1 MAKNLNVNLAFTANA
16 SQAKAELNALKKSLN
31 ELVSGTALKTPDF
44 QFTKEIQDATK
55 AAAQL
60 KVQLDNAIN
69 VKTGNL
75 DLTKFSEQMNKSG
88 MSLEKY
94 QNQLY
99 QLGPAGEKAFAD
111 LTRSIT
117 MADVPLRRSSKLLD
131 ELWTTMKNTARW
143 QLTSSAMHGFMGAI
157 SSAYH
162 YAQDL
167 NSSLN
172 EIRIVTGAS
181 VDKMAEFAKEA
192 NAAAKALSTTTTEYT
207 NASLIFYQQ
216 GLTDSQVK
224 ERTDITIKMA
234 NAAGANAE
242 KVSDQL
248 TAVWNNFYDG
258 SKSLEY
264 YADVMTALG
273 AATASST
280 DEISQGLQ
288 KFAAVADTV
297 GLSYEYA
304 TAALATIT
312 SNTRESADV
321 VGTALKT
328 LFARIQGLQLGETL
342 EDGVDLNKYSEALDK
357 VGISIYDANGG
368 LKSMDQTLDDMA
380 AKWETLSGTQQV
392 ALAQTVAGVRQYTQL
407 IALMENW
414 NNGDNDSMVANLK
427 TAENSTGALQQ
438 QADIYAESWE
448 AANKRVQASAEAVYS
463 AILNDEFFIDLTN
476 SFADLIDGVKTFIDS
491 LGGIKGVLLAIGS
504 IVTNVF
510 SKQISQSIQNAAFSI
525 KGFLNPKAILNQEMA
540 QKEKANQ
547 LLVSGF
553 KDNDTISGGQSA
565 EAYSQLGI
573 QQMAY
578 IQNSER
584 MSVEEQQINQILMDR
599 NRLLADEAVKAGEKL
614 QKTQEQIAAERK
626 SLEIQARIA
635 AGKNKD
641 KSHGGAKAANGIP
654 KIQKEVEALTKSYSI
669 LNIVGAKLDLTKDL
683 PKDSEEFKKLK
694 NNIQDV
700 VKELAGVD
708 KLETKEEF
716 DKLGKTLGITGKE
729 AQALYTTLSNSDSVY
744 KLQLT
749 ISELATAAGTGS
761 SAAIDRLR
769 DALRN
774 CTGDADMAEQM
785 MQDYLTAIRQFGP
798 DSIEASEALNKLK
811 TSVGALSGEMEQAKT
826 KPISMTEAFTKATS
840 AIMAV
845 GQAINT
851 VKGIIDVFKDDE
863 ATTGDKILA
872 VVSGLGMLVP
882 AIMSVVGGLSKV
894 PVAAAGA
901 NAALTGTASVAGAAG
916 TAISLSMWQI
926 TLIVAAIAAVVAII
940 IACADAIHKASPEGE
955 FEAASKAAEQAADA
969 ASKVQ
974 EEYEAVVDTLEGLD
988 SGIEKIHEMERGTL
1002 QWRQAIIES
1011 NNSLIELLSTYGML
1025 DSKNFT
1031 TDADGIMQITDEA
1044 REELLNRQSEAVQ
1057 QANNANYMAQVNK
1070 NNAQMRL
1077 DASNTSGGLILM
1089 RSGGDYMY
1097 DAVTSNSQLSA
1108 DIGMAIA
1115 TAISQGRLDN
1125 DDLADSDKLARVL
1138 GEVNGLYGQE
1148 AEILA
1153 KQISSSA
1160 ELITKFGELGAS
1172 VTAATE
1178 ANRILNN
1185 QIVEANFGSQI
1196 DNSGLDE
1203 SSREDLTNMMG
1214 KNLEQ
1219 RTEELYEK
1227 TYKDKG
1233 WLGGGITDEEIQKQY
1248 AEAMGWATDTIDNQN
1263 GNKAKYYAKD
1273 GTEIGVIS
1281 DEVARR
1287 YLAQQKAIEEM
1298 GGDVQT
1304 YINSLN
1310 ELIQTGNNIGD
1321 GIGEALGTFAGGQQG
1336 DLSSLNQKQLDDFKN
1351 SVGGVTE
1358 DANGNVTQFQIGDL
1372 VVDQAYA
1379 QKLGYDTVQAYYDAI
1394 QAEIAATD
1402 EALDVDALADGMGF
1416 TQMINNVEKTF
1427 NTAGESF
1434 KELFALE
1441 GLDLNDMTAGGKKA
1455 FANAYKTIFEE
1466 GGTEALDLVDGVIAQ
1481 AGENASEIATLIGE
1495 TNWND
1500 AASADAFIEKL
1511 QEMGIEIEG
1520 FDAEAFVTEMK
1531 DVYDT
1536 VNNFTAD
1543 QFRKEFAEVSEI
1555 ISGMEIGD
1563 VLSAEDY
1570 AKLGEG
1576 YDEYFTLMADGTY
1589 KLTGDAQ
1596 EFYDVVMK
1604 NKRQEMLT
1612 SIQDNKDILNESK
1625 AQYEAATSSMGNM
1638 DSTTIR
1644 ESQMYSDESGKL
1656 WYKGS
1661 NVDSQIDFVEQ
1672 MGGAS
1677 SDQIAAWR
1685 EELSDGSAPVETLN
1699 AITEAAANCGAEY
1712 EQMQAQIEA
1721 NEQALQNSIQ
1731 ALFTTATSLEDLHS
1745 ISAQVGTVMGEEGYN
1760 TEYYADGLKNL
1771 ASQYEHCSDEITA
1784 YNNALE
1790 SGNKES
1796 IKNAQENLEASV
1808 LVGELAEKYDL
1819 VAEDVEDYA
1828 KRLKTMN
1835 KDSKMSA
1842 EQAVRLATANMRLD
1856 RGISNLNDN
1865 LDDYKKALKESNRG
1879 SAEWSNTLSDLKTDL
1894 ADIVNV
1900 ADGSMLS
1907 DTFAEAIV
1915 DSEDLKLALD
1925 GDVDAILRLRLA
1937 AADDIIQ
1944 NLDIQGDENLDIVQS
1959 KWQYLKD
1966 NMAAGVTAGTVDQ
1979 TNLLNAFNEMIAAG
1993 NMTKEQIEAALSG
2006 LNVSAN
2012 VHTDYVEQDV
2022 EVPTTITQE
2031 HMEISGWVPYAYP
2044 RADGNGMIETQAPV
2058 YRKYTQTIPG
2068 KPVTAKGWVPKY
2080 SIEGTTD
2087 GDGTITSAFTAN
2099 PAPKVSSSSTTSGK
2113 SGGGGG
2119 GGGSTPSAPA
2129 KAEKRDTTSK
2139 SDVSER
2145 YREVSDSIDNVTDA
2159 LTRAERATERLWG
2172 KDKLDAMRQEN
2183 KILAEQY
2190 KLLQQKAQEAE
2201 DYAKQD
2207 YNDLMDVADEIGVS
2221 VVVDTD
2227 TGDITNIEDVE
2238 KTLYDRLAAAE
2249 AEYNRQ
2255 VEAYNAAVD
2264 AAGDSPTEAKV
2275 KELEAMKDAIDIYE
2289 QDILTGIE
2297 DDISAWEDA
2306 EQQFQDS
2313 VETWEDAGLEA
2324 EAILDQMMQ
2333 KNFDIWSESL
2343 QLEVEVNDRDLE
2355 LLDYYLSKTEDNVYQ
2370 MAEAAA
2376 LMVGNL
2382 NSGFEGGQLGEYLD
2396 NLSIYGEKYS
2406 ELTERLNST
2415 DPEYQITSAQYK
2427 EGLEEI
2433 QSGLL
2438 DNLSSIQELDDAM
2451 LNYYGDT
2458 LSMVGEEIDKYT
2470 EKMEHQTSILEH
2482 YANMMDILGKS
2493 QDYEAMGT
2501 ILEGQVKT
2509 IQNELDVA
2517 EAEYDLYASEA
2528 EKKRKL
2534 YEEAVANGDAAAAEL
2549 YKGEW
2554 EAAEEA
2560 AMEAQSNMLDKTEQ
2574 WAEAMKAVVEN
2585 KLQGLAKSLEEA
2597 LTGGTSF
2604 DQINTQ
2610 LERAASLQEEYLT
2623 TTNQIYET
2631 NKLMRTAQQAMD
2643 KSTNSVAKQRLK
2655 DFIKETDQ
2663 LQDKS
2668 KLSKYELEIQ
2678 QAKYDLLLA
2687 EMALED
2693 AQNAKTTVR
2702 LQRDSEGN
2710 MGYVYTADQSQLSQ
2724 AQQQLEDAQNSLYNI
2739 GLEGANSYTE
2749 KYNQTMQEM
2758 YDTLTSISEAYYNG
2772 EIASQKEYEAQM
2784 LAAQEYYYEQLENFQ
2799 DLYGVALQTDT
2810 RVIKD
2815 AWSTGMGAMKIE
2827 TRTWKEA
2834 VSQYTGE
2841 ATETLAGWYDKV
2853 DEIAAKTG
2861 LDNIANKVNN
2871 VTTESQN
2878 LKDTILGVDGD
2889 KGVIGALK
2897 DELTAVGDL
2906 TGGYANLRTTIQGLI
2921 TDYENLMKTVNNAQN
2936 QQQSDQDK
2944 NENGDG
2950 GNSGDTG
2957 TDNNP
2962 DGTTPGDGDTG
2973 DTAPNTTPGNDTPSI
2988 AKGQSVTVKT
2998 SATHFSRDGGNGT
3011 RMRSFVP
3018 GSTYTVMNFDD
3029 DEVMIGRNGVVTGW
3043 VKKTD
3048 LVGFDTGGYT
3058 GSWGSYGK
3066 MAMLHEKELVLNEGD
3081 TSNFLASMEV
3091 LERILEVIDLQ
3102 SMNAQLGGLLNTP
3115 SFGNNGTSQTVEQNV
3130 HIEASFPGVSD
3141 RNEIEEAF
3149 NNLINTASQYANRKF

>member
-368 LKSMDQTLDDMA
+368 LKSMDQTLNDMA

-476 SFADLIDGVKTFIDS
+476 GFADLVDGVKTFIDS

-584 MSVEEQQINQILMDR
+584 MSAEEQQINQILMDR

-614 QKTQEQIAAERK
+614 QKTQEQIAMERK
-626 SLEIQARIA
+626 SLEIQARIE
-635 AGKNKD
+635 AGKNQD
-641 KSHGGAKAANGIP
+641 KSHGGTKAANGIP

-669 LNIVGAKLDLTKDL
+669 LNVVGAKLDITKDL

-694 NNIQDV
+694 SNIQDV
-700 VKELAGVD
+700 VKELAGVE

-716 DKLGKTLGITGKE
+716 KKLGQALGITGDEAKE
-729 AQALYTTLSNSDSVY
+729 LYTTLSNSDSVA
-744 KLQLT
+744 KLQLAV
-749 ISELATAAGTGS
+749 SDLATAAGTGS
-761 SAAIDRLR
+761 SVAIDKLR
-769 DALRN
+769 TALIN
-774 CTGDADMAEQM
+774 CTGDTDKAEQM
-785 MQDYLTAIRQFGP
+785 MQEYLAVIRQFGP
-798 DSIEASEALNKLK
+798 DSVEASEALNKLK
-811 TSVGALSGEMEQAKT
+811 TSVGAVSGEMEQAKT
-826 KPISMTEAFTKATS
+826 KPISMTETFTKATS

-872 VVSGLGMLVP
+872 VVSGLGILVP

-1057 QANNANYMAQVNK
+1057 QVNNANYMAQVNK

-1077 DASNTSGGLILM
+1077 DASNTSGGLTLM

-1148 AEILA
+1148 AEILV
-1153 KQISSSA
+1153 KQISSST

-1233 WLGGGITDEEIQKQY
+1233 FLGGGITDEEIQKQY

-1416 TQMINNVEKTF
+1416 TQMINGVEKTF

-1520 FDAEAFVTEMK
+1520 FDAEAFVIEMK
-1531 DVYDT
+1531 DIYDT

-1570 AKLGEG
+1570 TKLGEG

-1625 AQYEAATSSMGNM
+1625 AQYEAATSSMGSM

-1656 WYKGS
+1656 WYKGG

-1677 SDQIAAWR
+1677 ADQIAAWR

-1721 NEQALQNSIQ
+1721 NEQVLQNSIQ
-1731 ALFTTATSLEDLHS
+1731 ALFTTATSLEDLHA

-1784 YNNALE
+1784 YNDALE
-1790 SGNKES
+1790 SGSKES

-1808 LVGELAEKYDL
+1808 LVGELADKYDL

-1856 RGISNLNDN
+1856 RGVSNLNDN
-1865 LDDYKKALKESNRG
+1865 LDDYKKALNESNRG

-2031 HMEISGWVPYAYP
+2031 HMEAGYVPYDYP
-2044 RADGNGMIETQAPV
+2044 KADGTGYVRTQAPV

-2068 KPVTAKGWVPKY
+2068 KPVTARGWVPKY

-2087 GDGTITSAFTAN
+2087 GNGTITSAFAPN
-2099 PAPKVSSSSTTSGK
+2099 PAPKVSSSSTTTGK

-2145 YREVSDSIDNVTDA
+2145 YREVTDSIDNVTDA
-2159 LTRAERATERLWG
+2159 LTRAERATDRLWG

-2221 VVVDTD
+2221 VVVDTN

-2249 AEYNRQ
+2249 AEYNRK

-2275 KELEAMKDAIDIYE
+2275 KELEAMKDAIDAYE
-2289 QDILTGIE
+2289 KDIIGGIE

-2306 EQQFQDS
+2306 EQTFQDS

-2324 EAILDQMMQ
+2324 EEILDQMMQ

-2597 LTGGTSF
+2597 LTGGISF

-2631 NKLMRTAQQAMD
+2631 NKLMRTAQQEVD
-2643 KSTNSVAKQRLK
+2643 KTQNTVAKRRLTQ
-2655 DFIKETDQ
+2655 FIQETEQ
-2663 LQDKS
+2663 LQNQT
-2668 KLSKYELEIQ
+2668 KLSNYELEIQ

-2687 EMALED
+2687 EIALEE
-2693 AQNAKTTVR
+2693 AQNAKSTVR
-2702 LQRDSEGN
+2702 LQRDAEGN
-2710 MGYVYTADQSQLSQ
+2710 FGYVYTADQDKVAQ
-2724 AQQQLEDAQNSLYNI
+2724 AQQELEDAQNSLYNI
-2739 GLEGANSYTE
+2739 GLEGANDYIQ
-2749 KYNQTMQEM
+2749 KYAETMQEM
-2758 YDTLTSISEAYYNG
+2758 YDTLAELQQAYLEG
-2772 EIASQKEYEAQM
+2772 EIANEEEYNAKM
-2784 LAAQEYYYEQLENFQ
+2784 VAAKQYYFDKLKDYSS
-2799 DLYGVALQTDT
+2799 LYQVALTTDS
-2810 RVIKD
+2810 RVVND
-2815 AWSTGMGAMKIE
+2815 AWSSDFNDMIYKTSE
-2827 TRTWKEA
+2827 LQNA
-2834 VSQYTGE
+2834 VNQYTKDS
-2841 ATETLAGWYDKV
+2841 ANTLLGWSTTVKAALDQTGLDKV
-2853 DEIAAKTG
+2853 DNQVLSITIESDKLKESLIGKDGKGGVVNAIQAEI
-2861 LDNIANKVNN
+2861 
-2871 VTTESQN
+2871 TE
-2878 LKDTILGVDGD
+2878 
-2889 KGVIGALK
+2889 
-2897 DELTAVGDL
+2897 VGNL
-2906 TGGYANLRTTIQGLI
+2906 TGAYALVREQIQGLI
-2921 TDYENLMKTVNNAQN
+2921 GDHELLIGEINQTQKTEEEAAKQANANAENATNNTTTDQQTQNDNAE
-2936 QQQSDQDK
+2936 S
-2944 NENGDG
+2944 
-2950 GNSGDTG
+2950 GNSAAGQYDTRTKAG
-2957 TDNNP
+2957 VALAIIRNA
-2962 DGTTPGDGDTG
+2962 
-2973 DTAPNTTPGNDTPSI
+2973 TAAGWGNGSTRKKNLE
-2988 AKGQSVTVKT
+2988 AKGFSYNEIQGLVNTYFDNSQALIAANGINWPSDYSKYI
-2998 SATHFSRDGGNGT
+2998 FSRFN
-3011 RMRSFVP
+3011 
-3018 GSTYTVMNFDD
+3018 
-3029 DEVMIGRNGVVTGW
+3029 
-3043 VKKTD
+3043 
-3048 LVGFDTGGYT
+3048 TGGYT

-3066 MAMLHEKELVLNEGD
+3066 LGILDEKELVLNQGD
-3081 TSNFLASMEV
+3081 TANFLASMEV
-3091 LERILEVIDLQ
+3091 LERILQVIDLH
-3102 SMNAQLGGLLNTP
+3102 SMNAQLGGLLSSP
-3115 SFGNNGTSQTVEQNV
+3115 SYGGNNNETTIEQNV

-3149 NNLINTASQYANRKF
+3149 NNLVNQASQYANRK